1 MALSETIAGFPRDPG
16 VYLFKDATG
25 RVLYV
30 GKAKDLRARVRQY
43 ISGTD
48 ERFMVPFLVGA
59 TVDIEVVRTVSE
71 KEAIILENTLI
82 KKHRPRYNTKLV
94 DDANFLHLRID
105 PRQEWPDFQLVR
117 KVTDTKARHF
127 GPFAS
132 ASRARATLEF
142 MNRNFP
148 LRSCSDSELASRRR
162 PCLLYQ
168 MKRCLAPCVGLVTRE
183 TYDEV
188 IEEAIMFL
196 EGRNKELIVRLQNR
210 MKEKATSLEFEEAAR
225 LRDLVASIE
234 ATIQRQ
240 HVVDDALGDRDVWA
254 LHRENDRGMVA
265 LVPIRRGMMQEAIP
279 LTLKSVSGEDGELM
293 SSLLNTWYQE
303 GAEIPPEIFVSV
315 EPPDAEPLSEV
326 LCERAGHAV
335 KIAMPQ
341 RGSKRRLVELAIQNA
356 GALFAQERARADRTT
371 RGLEELAEVCRLPK
385 YPKRIESFDNS
396 NIQGTDPVAAM
407 VVFTDGRPDR
417 AEYRRY
423 RVKTVE
429 GADDFATMK
438 EILGRR
444 FARALEDGVF
454 PDLLLI
460 DGGKGQV
467 NAVLAALGELGIK
480 DQPVIGI
487 AKPKTEKRRGERD
500 AVDKIVVPG
509 QKNDIV
515 LRHNSPALQLVQAIR
530 DETHRTAVGYHRK
543 VRTRRNL
550 TSEATTI
557 PGVGPVRTKR
567 LLTHFGSMAALR
579 VASVEEIAAVKGIGP
594 RVAKVVVDTL
604 HAPEEP
610 AES

>member
-1 MALSETIAGFPRDPG
+1 
-16 VYLFKDATG
+16 
-25 RVLYV
+25 
-30 GKAKDLRARVRQY
+30 
-43 ISGTD
+43 
-48 ERFMVPFLVGA
+48 
-59 TVDIEVVRTVSE
+59 
-71 KEAIILENTLI
+71 
-82 KKHRPRYNTKLV
+82 
-94 DDANFLHLRID
+94 
-105 PRQEWPDFQLVR
+105 
-117 KVTDTKARHF
+117 
-127 GPFAS
+127 
-132 ASRARATLEF
+132 
-142 MNRNFP
+142 
-148 LRSCSDSELASRRR
+148 
-162 PCLLYQ
+162 
-168 MKRCLAPCVGLVTRE
+168 
-183 TYDEV
+183 
-188 IEEAIMFL
+188 
-196 EGRNKELIVRLQNR
+196 
-210 MKEKATSLEFEEAAR
+210 
-225 LRDLVASIE
+225 
-234 ATIQRQ
+234 
-240 HVVDDALGDRDVWA
+240 
-254 LHRENDRGMVA
+254 
-265 LVPIRRGMMQEAIP
+265 
-279 LTLKSVSGEDGELM
+279 M

-341 RGSKRRLVELAIQNA
+341 RGSKRRLIELAIQNA

-594 RVAKVVVDTL
+594 RVAKIVVDTL